1 MFGLFK
7 RQPREPGTVRIEPLG
22 IDVAVPGNQSVLQA
36 ALEAGVDFP
45 HSCKVGTCMACRSR
59 LREGKVKAIRDFSY
73 VLSAEELKAGY
84 ILACQAKVAP
94 GECIVLE
101 VEIDSQ
107 RPHHPQITTQGRIT
121 AQTLLTHNIVE
132 LRLALEQP
140 LAYAAGQY
148 AALRPAHIERAR
160 EYSFA
165 RAPHIGGDRE
175 LSFFIRLTPGG
186 QFTGWLFERSR
197 VGQTLEVTGP
207 GGDFWLRAAAAPLVL
222 VAGGSGLA
230 PVLAVLEAA
239 ADAGVQRD
247 AVFLFGA
254 RTQADLYQLDAI
266 AAVGA
271 RWAGQFRFVP
281 VLSHEPV
288 GSAWAGARGFVTEY
302 LAATHVPAELAAC
315 HAYLCGPPP
324 MIDAALAVLSK
335 AGVADGHVHYDKFL
349 DASSL
354 GPQG

>member
-7 RQPREPGTVRIEPLG
+7 RQPKEPGIVRIEPLG
-22 IDVAVPGNQSVLQA
+22 VELPVPGNQSVLQA
-36 ALEAGVDFP
+36 ALEAGIDFP

-94 GECIVLE
+94 GERIVLE
-101 VEIDSQ
+101 VEIDSH

-121 AQTLLTHNIVE
+121 AQTPLTHDIVE
-132 LRLALEQP
+132 LCVALDQP
-140 LAYAAGQY
+140 LAYTAGQY
-148 AALRPAHIERAR
+148 AALRTGDIARAR

-165 RAPHIGGDRE
+165 RAPTGADRE
-175 LSFFIRLTPGG
+175 LRFFIRLTPGG

-197 VGQTLEVTGP
+197 VGETLEVSGP
-207 GGDFWLRAAAAPLVL
+207 GGDFWLRASDAPLVF

-230 PVLAVLEAA
+230 PVLSVLEAA
-239 ADAGVQRD
+239 AGAGVARD

-254 RTQADLYQLDAI
+254 RTQADLYKLDAI
-266 AAVGA
+266 EAIAA
-271 RWAGQFRFVP
+271 RWAGNFRFVP
-281 VLSHEPV
+281 VLSHEPADS
-288 GSAWAGARGFVTEY
+288 GWTGARGLVTEFLATPQVPD
-302 LAATHVPAELAAC
+302 LAAR

-324 MIDAALAVLSK
+324 MIDAALRVLSA
-335 AGVADGHVHYDKFL
+335 AGVADAHVHYDKFL
-349 DASSL
+349 DSSSL
-354 GPQG
+354 GTKV

>member
-7 RQPREPGTVRIEPLG
+7 RGSKEPGTARIEPLG
-22 IDVAVPGNQSVLQA
+22 IDVTVPASQSVLQA

-94 GECIVLE
+94 GERIVLE
-101 VEIDSQ
+101 VDIDSR
-107 RPHHPQITTQGRIT
+107 RPHFPQLTCDGRIL
-121 AQTLLTHNIVE
+121 AQTALTHDIVE
-132 LRLALEQP
+132 LQVAVEQP
-140 LAYAAGQY
+140 LQYAAGQY
-148 AALRPAHIERAR
+148 ATLRPAHIERGR

-165 RAPHIGGDRE
+165 AAPTPGGDRQ
-175 LSFFIRLTPGG
+175 LRFFIRKTPGG
-186 QFTGWLFERSR
+186 QFTGWLFEQSR

-207 GGDFWLRAAAAPLVL
+207 GGDFWLRVADAPLVF

-230 PVLAVLEAA
+230 PVLSVLEDAA
-239 ADAGVQRD
+239 RAGVKRD

-254 RTQADLYQLDAI
+254 RTQQDLYQVEVIEAI
-266 AAVGA
+266 AG
-271 RWAGQFRFVP
+271 RWAAGFRFLP
-281 VLSHEPV
+281 VLSHEPPDS
-288 GSAWAGARGFVTEY
+288 GWSGARGLVTEY
-302 LAATHVPAELAAC
+302 LAAPHVPDLASC

-324 MIDAALAVLSK
+324 MIDAALGVLAT
-335 AGVADGHVHYDKFL
+335 AGVADGHIHYDKFL
-349 DASSL
+349 DASNLS
-354 GPQG
+354 G

>member
-7 RQPREPGTVRIEPLG
+7 RQPKEPGIVRIEPLG
-22 IDVAVPGNQSVLQA
+22 VELPVPGNQSVLQA

-59 LREGKVKAIRDFSY
+59 LSSGKVKAIRDFSY

-94 GECIVLE
+94 GEHIVLE

-121 AQTLLTHNIVE
+121 AQTPLTHDIVE
-132 LRLALEQP
+132 LRIALDQP
-140 LAYAAGQY
+140 LAYTAGQY

-165 RAPHIGGDRE
+165 RAPQAGGDRD

-186 QFTGWLFERSR
+186 QFTTWLFEQPR
-197 VGQTLEVTGP
+197 VGETLEVTGP
-207 GGDFWLRAAAAPLVL
+207 GGDFWLREAEAPLAF

-230 PVLAVLEAA
+230 PVLSVLEAA
-239 ADAGVQRD
+239 ANAGVARD

-254 RTQADLYQLDAI
+254 RTRADLYQLDAI
-266 AAVGA
+266 AAIGA
-271 RWAGQFRFVP
+271 RWAGQFSFVP
-281 VLSHEPV
+281 VLSHEPADS
-288 GSAWAGARGFVTEY
+288 GWTGARGFVTEY
-302 LAATHVPAELAAC
+302 LAAPHVPDLAAR

-324 MIDAALAVLSK
+324 MIDAALAVLS
-335 AGVADGHVHYDKFL
+335 AASVADGHVHYDKFL
-349 DASSL
+349 DSSSL
-354 GPQG
+354 GPKA

>member
-7 RQPREPGTVRIEPLG
+7 RKPKDPGTVRIEPLG
-22 IDVAVPGNQSVLQA
+22 IELPVPGNQSVLQA

-94 GECIVLE
+94 GERIVLE

-107 RPHHPQITTQGRIT
+107 RPHHPQVTTQGRIT
-121 AQTLLTHNIVE
+121 AQIPLTHDIVE
-132 LRLALEQP
+132 LRLTLDQP
-140 LAYAAGQY
+140 LAYTAGQY

-165 RAPHIGGDRE
+165 RAPHAGGDRE

-186 QFTGWLFERSR
+186 QFTGWLFEQSR
-197 VGQTLEVTGP
+197 VGEILEVTGP
-207 GGDFWLRAAAAPLVL
+207 GGDFWLRAADAPLVF

-230 PVLAVLEAA
+230 PVLSVLEAA

-254 RTQADLYQLDAI
+254 RTQSDLYQLDAI
-266 AAVGA
+266 QAMGA
-271 RWAGQFRFVP
+271 RWAGQFRFMP
-281 VLSHEPV
+281 VLSHEPADS
-288 GSAWAGARGFVTEY
+288 GWEGARGFVTEFLTNSQAPD
-302 LAATHVPAELAAC
+302 LAAR

-324 MIDAALAVLSK
+324 MIDAALAVLTA
-335 AGVADGHVHYDKFL
+335 AGVPDGHVHYDKFL
-349 DASSL
+349 DSSSL
-354 GPQG
+354 GAKA